1 MTAGADQ
8 QRARHIVI
16 TGASRGLGR
25 ALALAF
31 AAPHVLLGLH
41 YGTAAAAARAVANAV
56 HARGARAYLM
66 GVDLTSATAAE
77 QIAAQVRGHGAALDV
92 LVLNAGMVHEAPLV
106 RTSGDE
112 WDRVI
117 DINYRQ
123 QARLA
128 QQLGETLLRRG
139 SHLLAVGS
147 LAGLRGGAGVAAY
160 AAAKGALLGFVRAAA
175 RRWGARGICV
185 NAILPGILATDMTN
199 DLRSAAARALARE
212 NVLGTPATPG
222 EVAAFVVHLCGTRH
236 ISGQLF
242 ALDSRVGPDYAQ
254 QIQGAADVCE

>member
-1 MTAGADQ
+1 MTACADQ

-31 AAPHVLLGLH
+31 AAPRVTLGIH
-41 YGTAAAAARAVANAV
+41 YGNDAAAARAVADSAT
-56 HARGARAYLM
+56 ARGAQAYLI
-66 GVDLTSATAAE
+66 GVDLTITNAAE
-77 QIAAQVRGHGAALDV
+77 QIAAHVRDHGAALDV
-92 LVLNAGMVHEAPLV
+92 LVLNAGVVHEAPLV

-117 DINYRQ
+117 EINYRQ

-160 AAAKGALLGFVRAAA
+160 AAAKGALLGFVRDAAA
-175 RRWGARGICV
+175 RWGARGICV
-185 NAILPGILATDMTN
+185 NAILPGILATDMTSA
-199 DLRSAAARALARE
+199 LTSAAAHALAQE
-212 NVLGTPATPG
+212 NVLGTPATVD
-222 EVAAFVVHLCGTRH
+222 EVAAFVVHLCDTRH
-236 ISGQLF
+236 ISGQVF
-242 ALDSRVGPDYAQ
+242 ALDSRVGPD
-254 QIQGAADVCE
+254 GAPSLQDMTNAH